1 MREDAMPEGKAH
13 RPFARTA
20 TALFVQLTRFVL
32 AALGALAGLSVNGL
46 IDWPTQIAYS
56 RETIIILFVILGT
69 SIGFLAGGM
78 IGRELQRAYDYFEN
92 YVRGM
97 WLSDLILAASGLL
110 VGLVF
115 ALIVSVPF
123 RGLQPASLAITGQV
137 GLFVVLGYVGMR
149 LSLIKRADVQ
159 RAFARFTPD
168 TTQASVAGVRLLD
181 TSAIIDGRFAK
192 LVDSGFI
199 DGEVRVPGFVLSELQ
214 TLADSADDVR
224 RARGRRGLDLLAS
237 MRGGERPV
245 EMFAAD
251 YPDIPEVDSKLVQL
265 ATDAKASIVTVD
277 HNLTQVARF
286 QGITVL
292 NVNDL
297 ATALKPNHLPGEQLH
312 IQVTKEG
319 KEPDQG
325 VGYLDDGTMVVVQG
339 GRDLL
344 GSAADVL
351 VTSVLQT
358 SGGRMIFAR
367 PALTP

>member
-1 MREDAMPEGKAH
+1 VSEAKRN
-13 RPFARTA
+13 RLFARTA
-20 TALFVQLTRFVL
+20 TAVVVQLTRSVL
-32 AALGALAGLSVNGL
+32 ATLGALSGLSVNSL
-46 IDWPTQIAYS
+46 IDWRTNIPFS

-69 SIGFLAGGM
+69 SIGFLVGSI
-78 IGRELQRAYDYFEN
+78 IGRELQHAFAYFEA

-97 WLSDLILAASGLL
+97 WLSDLILAVSGLL
-110 VGLVF
+110 LGLVF

-123 RGLQPASLAITGQV
+123 RDIQPAVVAIVGQV
-137 GLFVVLGYVGMR
+137 GVFIVLGYTGMR
-149 LSLIKRADVQ
+149 IALIKRADVQ
-159 RAFARFTPD
+159 RAFSRLAPD
-168 TTQASVAGVRLLD
+168 KPDQPGAAVALLD

-192 LVDSGFI
+192 LVESGFI

-214 TLADSADDVR
+214 TLSDSADDVR

-237 MRGGERPV
+237 MRNGDRAV
-245 EMFAAD
+245 EVFTAD
-251 YPDIPEVDSKLVQL
+251 YPEIPEVDSKLVQL
-265 ATDAKASIVTVD
+265 ATDLKASIVTVD

-292 NVNDL
+292 NMNDL
-297 ATALKPNHLPGEQLH
+297 ATALKPNHLPGEQLR

-325 VGYLDDGTMVVVQG
+325 VGYLEDGTMVVVQG

-344 GSAADVL
+344 GSTADVL

-358 SGGRMIFAR
+358 SGGRMVFAR
-367 PALTP
+367 PALPQ

>member
-1 MREDAMPEGKAH
+1 MSEGKAH
-13 RPFARTA
+13 VPFARAA
-20 TALFVQLTRFVL
+20 TAVFVQLTRFVL
-32 AALGALAGLSVNGL
+32 AALGALAGLSVNAL
-46 IDWPTQIAYS
+46 IDWPTQIAYT

-69 SIGFLAGGM
+69 SIGFIAGGL

-97 WLSDLILAASGLL
+97 WFSDLILAASGLL

-115 ALIVSVPF
+115 ALIVSVPL
-123 RGLQPASLAITGQV
+123 RALQPASVAIIGQV
-137 GLFVVLGYVGMR
+137 GIFIVLGYVGMR
-149 LSLIKRADVQ
+149 IALVKRSDVQ
-159 RAFARFTPD
+159 RAFSRFSPD
-168 TTQASVAGVRLLD
+168 QTEQSVVGVRLLD

-192 LVDSGFI
+192 LVESGFI

-237 MRGGERPV
+237 MRGGERAV
-245 EMFAAD
+245 EVFSAD
-251 YPDIPEVDSKLVQL
+251 YPDIPEVDSKLIQL
-265 ATDAKASIVTVD
+265 ATDAKASLVTVD

-297 ATALKPNHLPGEQLH
+297 ATALKPNHLPGEQLR

-325 VGYLDDGTMVVVQG
+325 VGYLEDGTMVVVQG
-339 GRDLL
+339 GRELL
-344 GSAADVL
+344 GAAADVL

-358 SGGRMIFAR
+358 AGGRMVFAR
-367 PALTP
+367 PASPQ

>member
-1 MREDAMPEGKAH
+1 MSEGKAH
-13 RPFARTA
+13 RPLARA
-20 TALFVQLTRFVL
+20 AAAVFVQLTRFVL

-78 IGRELQRAYDYFEN
+78 IGREIQRAYDYFES
-92 YVRGM
+92 YVRSM
-97 WLSDLILAASGLL
+97 WLSDLLLASSGLL

-115 ALIVSVPF
+115 ALIISVPF
-123 RGLQPASLAITGQV
+123 RALQPPWVAIVGQV
-137 GLFVVLGYVGMR
+137 GLFVVLAYIGMR
-149 LSLIKRADVQ
+149 VSLIKRADVK
-159 RAFARFTPD
+159 RAFSKFSPEA
-168 TTQASVAGVRLLD
+168 TQAEFAGVRLLD

-199 DGEVRVPGFVLSELQ
+199 DGELRVPGFVLSELQ
-214 TLADSADDVR
+214 TLSDSADDVR
-224 RARGRRGLDLLAS
+224 RARGRRGLDLLTS

-245 EMFAAD
+245 EIFAAD

-297 ATALKPNHLPGEQLH
+297 ATALKPNHLPGEQLR

-325 VGYLDDGTMVVVQG
+325 VGYLEDGTMVVIQD
-339 GRDLL
+339 GRKML
-344 GSAADVL
+344 GTTADVL

-358 SGGRMIFAR
+358 SGGRMVFAR
-367 PALTP
+367 PALTQ

>member
-1 MREDAMPEGKAH
+1 MPDGKMN
-13 RPFARTA
+13 RRLARAA
-20 TALFVQLTRFVL
+20 TVVFVQLTRFVM
-32 AALGALAGLSVNGL
+32 ATLGALAGLSVNGL

-69 SIGFLAGGM
+69 SIGFIIGGM
-78 IGRELQRAYDYFEN
+78 IGRELQRAYDYFET
-92 YVRGM
+92 YVREM
-97 WLSDLILAASGLL
+97 WLSDLILAVSGLL

-115 ALIVSVPF
+115 ALLVSIPF
-123 RGLQPASLAITGQV
+123 RALQPVWLSIVGQV
-137 GLFVVLGYVGMR
+137 LVFILLGYVGMR
-149 LSLIKRADVQ
+149 IALLKRSDVQ
-159 RAFARFTPD
+159 KAFSRFAPEGAETH
-168 TTQASVAGVRLLD
+168 AVGVKLLD

-192 LVDSGFI
+192 LMESGFI

-214 TLADSADDVR
+214 TLSDSADDVR
-224 RARGRRGLDLLAS
+224 RARGRRGLDLLTS

-245 EMFAAD
+245 EVFSAD
-251 YPDIPEVDSKLVQL
+251 YPEIPEVDSKLVQL
-265 ATDAKASIVTVD
+265 ATDTKGSLVTVD

-286 QGITVL
+286 QGIVVL

-297 ATALKPNHLPGEQLH
+297 ASALKPNHLPGEQLT

-319 KEPDQG
+319 KEPEQG
-325 VGYLDDGTMVVVQG
+325 VGYLEDGTMVVVQG

-344 GSAADVL
+344 GTTAGVL

-367 PALTP
+367 PALPQ

>member
-1 MREDAMPEGKAH
+1 M
-13 RPFARTA
+13 
-20 TALFVQLTRFVL
+20 VQLTRLAL
-32 AALGALAGLSVNGL
+32 AALGALAGLSVNSL
-46 IDWPTQIAYS
+46 VNWEAQIPFS

-69 SIGFLAGGM
+69 SIGFIVGGI
-78 IGRELQRAYDYFEN
+78 IGRELQRAYDYFEA

-97 WLSDLILAASGLL
+97 WLSDLILGVSGLL

-123 RGLQPASLAITGQV
+123 RDLKPEAVAIIGQV
-137 GLFVVLGYVGMR
+137 GLFFVLGYTGARVA
-149 LSLIKRADVQ
+149 LVKRQDVQ
-159 RAFARFTPD
+159 RAFSRFVPETAATP
-168 TTQASVAGVRLLD
+168 AAEIRLLD

-192 LVDSGFI
+192 LMESGFI

-214 TLADSADDVR
+214 TLSDSADDVR

-237 MRGGERPV
+237 MRNGDRAV
-245 EMFAAD
+245 EVFSTD
-251 YPDIPEVDSKLVQL
+251 YPEIPEVDSKLVQL
-265 ATDAKASIVTVD
+265 ATDARASIVTVD

-297 ATALKPNHLPGEQLH
+297 ATALKPNHLPGEQLR

-319 KEPDQG
+319 KEPEQG
-325 VGYLDDGTMVVVQG
+325 VGYLEDGTMVVIQG
-339 GRDLL
+339 GRGLL
-344 GSAADVL
+344 GSTADVI

-358 SGGRMIFAR
+358 TGGRMVFAR
-367 PALTP
+367 PAALQ

>member
-1 MREDAMPEGKAH
+1 MREDAMPEGKPN

-78 IGRELQRAYDYFEN
+78 IGRELQHAYDYFEN

-123 RGLQPASLAITGQV
+123 RGLQPASLAITGQI

-149 LSLIKRADVQ
+149 LSLIKRTDVQ

-168 TTQASVAGVRLLD
+168 TTQPSAAGVRLLD
-181 TSAIIDGRFAK
+181 TSAI
-192 LVDSGFI
+192 I

-245 EMFAAD
+245 EVFAAD
-251 YPDIPEVDSKLVQL
+251 YPEIPEVDSKLVQL